1 MPNISKLI
9 WSYRILS
16 YHKWLQRYKSL
27 LPEKYYTEI
36 REYIALFVE
45 KHKEDPYEYDTIDS
59 VIPCGVWSE
68 TCNYNKRFLDYE
80 RQRLAVSAGNT
91 IILIGFLDDEDDKT
105 AGYKLIRSGL
115 ISDCL
120 HSENEKVT
128 WYIDPHNDMRCAVK
142 HGLLGSTNYLYR
154 VVRDDVTPE
163 QLKTFLSEILDGHI
177 DRERIEA
184 VTAPLGS
191 KVRNAYKRGKLPF
204 SLQEGR

>member
-1 MPNISKLI
+1 MPNVSKVI

-27 LPEKYYTEI
+27 LPEKYYAEI
-36 REYIALFVE
+36 REYMALFVE

-59 VIPCGVWSE
+59 VIPSGAWSE

-91 IILIGFLDDEDDKT
+91 ILLIGFLDDKDDKT
-105 AGYKLIRSGL
+105 AGHKLIRSGL

-120 HSENEKVT
+120 YSENEKVT
-128 WYIDPHNDMRCAVK
+128 WYIDQNNDMRCAVK

-163 QLKTFLSEILDGHI
+163 QLKAFLSEILDGHI

>member
-1 MPNISKLI
+1 MPNISKVI
-9 WSYRILS
+9 WSYRIRS

-59 VIPCGVWSE
+59 VISSDTHNE
-68 TCNYNKRFLDYE
+68 IRNYNKRFLDYE

-91 IILIGFLDDEDDKT
+91 ILLIGFLDEDDDET
-105 AGYKLIRSGL
+105 AGYKLIKSGL

-120 HSENEKVT
+120 HSENEEVT
-128 WYIDPHNDMRCAVK
+128 WYIDQDNDIRCAVK
-142 HGLLGSTNYLYR
+142 HGLLDCPNYLYR
-154 VVRDDVTPE
+154 VVRNEVTPE
-163 QLKTFLSEILDGHI
+163 QLKAFLSEILDGHI

-184 VTAPLGS
+184 ITAPLGS
-191 KVRNAYKRGKLPF
+191 QIRNAYKRGKLPF

>member
-1 MPNISKLI
+1 MPNISKVI
-9 WSYRILS
+9 WSYKILS

-68 TCNYNKRFLDYE
+68 TCNYNKRFRDYE

-91 IILIGFLDDEDDKT
+91 IILIGFLDDNDDKT

-163 QLKTFLSEILDGHI
+163 QLKAFLSEILDGHI

>member
-1 MPNISKLI
+1 MPNISKVI
-9 WSYRILS
+9 WSHRILS

-59 VIPCGVWSE
+59 VIPSGVWSE
-68 TCNYNKRFLDYE
+68 TFNYNKRFLDYE

-91 IILIGFLDDEDDKT
+91 IILIGFLDDKDDKT

-163 QLKTFLSEILDGHI
+163 QLKAFLSEILDGHI

>member
-1 MPNISKLI
+1 MPNISKVI

-59 VIPCGVWSE
+59 VIPSGVWSE

-91 IILIGFLDDEDDKT
+91 IILIGFLDDKDDKT

-120 HSENEKVT
+120 YSENEKVT

-154 VVRDDVTPE
+154 VVRDNVTPE
-163 QLKTFLSEILDGHI
+163 QLKAFLSEILDGHI
-177 DRERIEA
+177 DREKIEA

-204 SLQEGR
+204 SL

>member
-1 MPNISKLI
+1 MPNISKVI
-9 WSYRILS
+9 WSYRICS
-16 YHKWLQRYKSL
+16 YHKWMQRYKSL
-27 LPEKYYTEI
+27 LPEQFYTDL
-36 REYIALFVE
+36 RKHLALFVE

-59 VIPCGVWSE
+59 VIPSGAWSE
-68 TCNYNKRFLDYE
+68 TRNYNKRFLDYE
-80 RQRLAVSAGNT
+80 RQRLAVFAGNT

-163 QLKTFLSEILDGHI
+163 QLKAFLSEILDGHI

-184 VTAPLGS
+184 VTASLGS

>member
-1 MPNISKLI
+1 MPNLSKVI
-9 WSYRILS
+9 WSYKILS

-27 LPEKYYTEI
+27 LPGKYYTEI
-36 REYIALFVE
+36 REYMALFVE

-59 VIPCGVWSE
+59 VIPSGVWSE

-91 IILIGFLDDEDDKT
+91 IILIGFLDDKDDKT

-128 WYIDPHNDMRCAVK
+128 WYIDQGNDMRCAVK
-142 HGLLGSTNYLYR
+142 HGLLGCTNYLYR
-154 VVRDDVTPE
+154 VVRDNVTPE
-163 QLKTFLSEILDGHI
+163 QLKAFLSEILDGHI

-191 KVRNAYKRGKLPF
+191 KIRNAYKRGKLPF

>member
-1 MPNISKLI
+1 MPNISKVI

-36 REYIALFVE
+36 REYIAFFVE

-59 VIPCGVWSE
+59 VIPRGAWSE
-68 TCNYNKRFLDYE
+68 TRNYNKRFLDYE

-142 HGLLGSTNYLYR
+142 HGLLDCPNYLYR
-154 VVRDDVTPE
+154 VVRDEVTPE
-163 QLKTFLSEILDGHI
+163 QLKAFLSEILDGHI

-204 SLQEGR
+204 SSQEGR

>member
-1 MPNISKLI
+1 MPNISKVI

-27 LPEKYYTEI
+27 LPEKYYTAI

-59 VIPCGVWSE
+59 VIPSGAWSE
-68 TCNYNKRFLDYE
+68 TRNYNKRFLDYE

-128 WYIDPHNDMRCAVK
+128 WYIDPHNDMRCAVN

-154 VVRDDVTPE
+154 VVGDDVTPE
-163 QLKTFLSEILDGHI
+163 QLKAFLSEILDGHI

>member
-1 MPNISKLI
+1 MPNISKVI
-9 WSYRILS
+9 WSYRIRS

-91 IILIGFLDDEDDKT
+91 ILLIGFLDEDDDET
-105 AGYKLIRSGL
+105 AGYKLIKSGL

-120 HSENEKVT
+120 HSENEEVT
-128 WYIDPHNDMRCAVK
+128 WYIDQDNDMRCAVK
-142 HGLLGSTNYLYR
+142 HGLLDCPNYLYR

-163 QLKTFLSEILDGHI
+163 QLKAFLSEILDGHI

>member
-1 MPNISKLI
+1 MPNISKVI
-9 WSYRILS
+9 WSYRIRS

-36 REYIALFVE
+36 REYMALFVE

-59 VIPCGVWSE
+59 VIPSGVWSE

-80 RQRLAVSAGNT
+80 RQRLPVSAGNT
-91 IILIGFLDDEDDKT
+91 IILIGFLDDKDDKT

-128 WYIDPHNDMRCAVK
+128 WYIDQGNDMRCAVK
-142 HGLLGSTNYLYR
+142 HGLLGCTNYLYR
-154 VVRDDVTPE
+154 VVRDNVTPE
-163 QLKTFLSEILDGHI
+163 QLKAFLSEILDGHI

-191 KVRNAYKRGKLPF
+191 KIRNAYKRGKLPF